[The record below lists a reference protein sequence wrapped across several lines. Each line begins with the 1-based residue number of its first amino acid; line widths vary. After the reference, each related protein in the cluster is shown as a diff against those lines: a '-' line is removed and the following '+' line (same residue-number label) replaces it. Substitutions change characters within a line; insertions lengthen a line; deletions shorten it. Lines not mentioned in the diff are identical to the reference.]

1 MCDLLSKLALVPRE
15 KVASATEAM
24 METETHIFIRF
35 NAFMLYPAR
44 LWMLTRKWNSA
55 GYVAEI
61 EDFLTCSTNNLDSG
75 YSINLRKDA
84 WHGGKSFPQA
94 LHYMVAASVQN
105 ELEKI
110 IIFSATTSLSVER
123 KHNIDKRSEAHKVS
137 SVARCSRDGIL
148 TAYRAKKIRMCQV
161 RSDSHA
167 QAKRH
172 LHMNTVALAVQRH
185 PEWLARPGGIINI
198 QHGRCGRDI
207 VHEGDARSVPDTNRV
222 EQTLTDTNRR

>member
-1 MCDLLSKLALVPRE
+1 
-15 KVASATEAM
+15 
-24 METETHIFIRF
+24 
-35 NAFMLYPAR
+35 MLYPAR

-55 GYVAEI
+55 GYVAGI

-198 QHGRCGRDI
+198 QHGRCSRDLSLI
-207 VHEGDARSVPDTNRV
+207 HI
-222 EQTLTDTNRR
+222 